1 MFGYYACFFGILWGH
16 YYIYRQRHR
25 YSMTKQR
32 SSSLLL
38 HNIILTE
45 THDSI
50 QCERFNLFRNI
61 SNFQNTNNTSLATSK
76 TYTIYWFNN
85 SNTKTAIPSFKWVS
99 RDFRCNLILIQSSL
113 CNATNET
120 ILTLYSSF
128 EKWTNILW
136 NFVVFTPQDF

>member
-1 MFGYYACFFGILWGH
+1 MCLVTMHVFLEYYEVITIYIDKDTDILWQNKEAVRCFFTIL
-16 YYIYRQRHR
+16 
-25 YSMTKQR
+25 
-32 SSSLLL
+32 SSQK
-38 HNIILTE
+38 
-45 THDSI
+45 HDSI
-50 QCERFNLFRNI
+50 QCERFNLFRI
-61 SNFQNTNNTSLATSK
+61 IRNFQNTNNTSLATSK

-120 ILTLYSSF
+120 ILTLNSSF
-128 EKWTNILW
+128 EKWTNIIW